1 MSTNPMRAIV
11 STLRIAKTSFLALA
25 LLIMGYSAAPA
36 ASPNVMIGTDMG
48 HTDLYLFN
56 MDTDQRITVDL
67 RKDPMW
73 PGGGAL
79 HTIMTP
85 DGSKAYLSVMSSDK
99 DPATFLALRINKLDW
114 KTGTADVKITKVM
127 RAAEPGE
134 QPSFLIPTQTDPN
147 QPVTDLWKV
156 TRVNGQQLHGPTIHP
171 NGKFVYFTQWTDN
184 KIRVIDVGKDELAA
198 VDPIQYGTR
207 TRQIHGVFFNPSG
220 DLAMATGYYYD
231 MNEMPL
237 YKVDKQTGDLTLDKV
252 VPLTVSEKDKEYA
265 AFTHFVWW
273 LDDRYAI
280 TSTMQTG
287 STSLTPTG
295 WKVIGPSVWL
305 IDAVEGKGKMI
316 IGPAK
321 SPDDPGIYKPASD
334 VVVVGKKLYVGEE
347 DSMDA
352 TIDQG
357 NVSVWDISDP
367 NSPKFIKR
375 LQAGKELPAD
385 FKMTHEIYASMD
397 GRHVY
402 AQSWASGH
410 LVKID
415 GATDDVVAVVST
427 ADAGWHMPHGNFVQG
442 ALR

>member
-1 MSTNPMRAIV
+1 MSTNPMRAIL
-11 STLRIAKTSFLALA
+11 STLRIAKTSVLALA
-25 LLIMGYSAAPA
+25 LLIMGYSTVLAAA
-36 ASPNVMIGTDMG
+36 PNVMIGTDMG

-67 RKDPMW
+67 SKDPMW

-127 RAAEPGE
+127 RAAEPGGK
-134 QPSFLIPTQTDPN
+134 PSFLIPTETDPN
-147 QPVTDLWKV
+147 QPVTDLWTTIRV
-156 TRVNGQQLHGPTIHP
+156 TNQQLHGPTQQP

-184 KIRVIDVGKDELAA
+184 KIRVIDVDKDELAA

-231 MNEMPL
+231 MNEMTL
-237 YKVDKQTGDLTLDKV
+237 YKVDKQTGNLTLDKV

-287 STSLTPTG
+287 NTSLTPTG

-321 SPDDPGIYKPASD
+321 SPDDPGIYRPASD

-347 DSMDA
+347 DSMRA
-352 TIDQG
+352 TTHQG

-375 LQAGKELPAD
+375 LQAGKQLPAD
-385 FKMTHEIYASMD
+385 FNMTHEIYTSMD

-402 AQSWASGH
+402 AQSWASGY

-415 GATDDVVAVVST
+415 GATDNVVAVVST

>member
-1 MSTNPMRAIV
+1 MSNNPMKRILLL
-11 STLRIAKTSFLALA
+11 LRIVKLSVSALA
-25 LLIMGYSAAPA
+25 LLAAGATAVAA
-36 ASPNVMIGTDMG
+36 ASPNLMIGTDMG

-56 MDTDQRITVDL
+56 MDTDQRIKVDL
-67 RKDPMW
+67 SKDPMW

-79 HTIMTP
+79 HTIITK

-99 DPATFLALRINKLDW
+99 DPATFLALRINKIDW
-114 KTGTADVKITKVM
+114 KAGTADVKITKVI

-134 QPSFLIPTQTDPN
+134 ESSFLIPTQTDPN

-171 NGKFVYFTQWTDN
+171 SGKYVYFTQWTDN
-184 KIRVIDVGKDELAA
+184 KIRVIDVDKDELAA

-207 TRQIHGVFFNPSG
+207 SRQIHGVFFNPSG

-231 MNEMPL
+231 MNEVTL
-237 YKVDKQTGDLTLDKV
+237 YKVDKKTGNLTIDKV
-252 VPLTVSEKDKEYA
+252 IPLTISEKDKQYA

-280 TSTMQTG
+280 TSTQQTG
-287 STSLTPTG
+287 NTSLTPAG
-295 WKVIGPSVWL
+295 CKVIGRSVWL
-305 IDAVEGKGKMI
+305 VDAAEDKGNMM

-321 SPDDPGIYKPASD
+321 NPDDPGIYKPASD

-352 TIDQG
+352 TMDQG
-357 NVSVWDISDP
+357 AVSIWDISDP
-367 NSPKFIKR
+367 NSPKFVTR
-375 LQAGKELPAD
+375 LMAGRELPAD
-385 FKMTHEIYASMD
+385 FSLAHEIYASMD
-397 GRHVY
+397 GRNVY
-402 AQSWASGH
+402 AQSWASGY

-415 GATDDVVAVVST
+415 GATDEVIDVASKDV
-427 ADAGWHMPHGNFVQG
+427 GWHMPHGNFVQG
-442 ALR
+442 AIR